1 MLPLAALPPP
11 LASLET
17 IALSDAGAER
27 RAADGRHALLT
38 GAPHQLWLTG
48 DPAPGTP
55 LGVLIPLDEAL
66 PKRLFAAL
74 SLWRLLRGR
83 RAGTVE
89 ALSHQRRQRLVL
101 GLRALDGRAEGA
113 SYRELAR
120 GLFGP
125 ASVPDGPAWKTHDL
139 RSRTMRLVADATA
152 LRDGGYR
159 ALLRTAPGLKLRR

>member
-17 IALSDAGAER
+17 TAPPGTGAEC
-27 RAADGRHALLT
+27 RAADGRHALLAD
-38 GAPHQLWLTG
+38 APHQLWLIG

-74 SLWRLLRGR
+74 TVWRLLRGR

-89 ALSHQRRQRLVL
+89 ELSHQRRQRLVL
-101 GLRALDGRAEGA
+101 GLRALDGRADGA

-120 GLFGP
+120 GLFG
-125 ASVPDGPAWKTHDL
+125 AARVPDGPAWKTHDL
-139 RSRTMRLVADATA
+139 RSRTMRLVDDATA

-159 ALLRTAPGLKLRR
+159 ALLRTAPGLKLHH

>member
-17 IALSDAGAER
+17 IALPDAGAGR
-27 RAADGRHALLT
+27 RAADGRHALIAE
-38 GAPHQLWLTG
+38 APHQLWLIG

-66 PKRLFAAL
+66 PKRLSAAL
-74 SLWRLLRGR
+74 SLWRLLRR
-83 RAGTVE
+83 PRTRLVE
-89 ALSHQRRQRLVL
+89 ELSHQRRQRLVL
-101 GLRALDGRAEGA
+101 GLRALDGRVEGA

-120 GLFGP
+120 GLFSA

-159 ALLRTAPGLKLRR
+159 ALLRTAPSLKPRR